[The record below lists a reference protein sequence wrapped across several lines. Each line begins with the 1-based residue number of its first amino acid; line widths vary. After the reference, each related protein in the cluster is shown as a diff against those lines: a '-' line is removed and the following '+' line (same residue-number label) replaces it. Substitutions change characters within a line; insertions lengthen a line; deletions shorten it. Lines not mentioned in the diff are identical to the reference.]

1 MNNDTTNAMR
11 SDVDVLQSGDL
22 EIGNDGRSHK
32 TKNVD
37 DKANGLVG
45 GYNASYEK
53 TNTYYLMIVRSC
65 YDDHGH
71 TYLIPWA

>member
-11 SDVDVLQSGDL
+11 SDVDVLRSGDL

-37 DKANGLVG
+37 DKANGFVG

-53 TNTYYLMIVRSC
+53 TNTYYLMIMRSC
-65 YDDHGH
+65 DDDHGH
-71 TYLIPWA
+71 TYQVPWA